1 MKLAL
6 TLVAAF
12 LWQAGS
18 LHVSDSAPTPQA
30 DPQHLR
36 YERPLALPA
45 NASGIACA
53 VLDAS
58 VYAHSASASADDLRV
73 FRNAASGKQQEIPF
87 VVSYSEAQPTDA
99 ITATVHNLSLRNG
112 TLVFDLAMP
121 PRAYTLVDL
130 QLAAQNFIA
139 TADVSGS
146 DGRAAPSRPLGTFTL
161 FDLTQQ
167 HLARSTSLALQEST
181 FAQLHIQLHLHRI
194 DGGRFPYISTAI
206 VQGAAVPA
214 SREAQTL
221 YTVVASTRSIIQQ
234 GSASL
239 AQLDAPAHV
248 PIERVH
254 FLLDR
259 AYPSDFLRSVSIQA
273 HSDSHTPPQPPEVID
288 GEIWRVTRSADASGD
303 PAIRAA
309 TLSLPAVIA
318 SNLHAPATIRI
329 EVNNATEQPLPLKAI
344 QLEMR
349 QRTLCFDA
357 APGSTYTLRYGDDAL
372 RPSVYDL
379 SRLALLPAKPL
390 VATLGR
396 EEFNRQYLQR
406 KTTITYKERNPE
418 QRWVELLA
426 ALAVVGAFVTS
437 QTKRRGRHR

>member
-6 TLVAAF
+6 AFLAAF
-12 LWQAGS
+12 FWQAGTIHLS
-18 LHVSDSAPTPQA
+18 ESAPTPQA
-30 DPQHLR
+30 DPLHLR
-36 YERPLALPA
+36 YERALALPA

-53 VLDAS
+53 ILDAT

-73 FRNAASGKQQEIPF
+73 FRTVSSGKQQEIPF

-99 ITATVHNLSLRNG
+99 TTATVHNLSLRNG
-112 TLVFDLAMP
+112 ILVFDLAMP

-146 DGRAAPSRPLGTFTL
+146 DGPSAPSRPLGTFTL

-167 HLARSTSLALQEST
+167 QLARSTSLPLQEST

-194 DGGRFPYISTAI
+194 DGGRFPNVSTAI
-206 VQGAAVPA
+206 IEGATVPA

-239 AQLDAPAHV
+239 AQLNAPAHV

-254 FLLDR
+254 FVLQPADT
-259 AYPSDFLRSVSIQA
+259 SDFLRSVSIRA
-273 HSDSHTPPQPPEVID
+273 ESDFHISPQPQEVID
-288 GEIWRVTRSADASGD
+288 GEIWRVTRAASASGD
-303 PAIRAA
+303 PAIHAA
-309 TLSLPAVIA
+309 ELTLPAVIA
-318 SNLHAPATIRI
+318 SNLHAPATIRV
-329 EVNNATEQPLPLKAI
+329 EVNNSAYPPLRLKAV

-357 APGSTYTLRYGDDAL
+357 ARGSTYTLRYGDNAL
-372 RPSVYDL
+372 RATVYDL
-379 SRLALLPAKPL
+379 SRLAVLPSRPI

-396 EEFNRQYLQR
+396 EEFSRQYLQR
-406 KTTITYKERNPE
+406 KVTITYRERNPE

-426 ALAVVGAFVTS
+426 ALAVVGAFAAS
-437 QTKRRGRHR
+437 HTKRRGRHR